1 MRCGPP
7 GKRNAVTGDDR
18 EIDLAIIGGGITG
31 SAAARDASLRGLS
44 VALFEQGDFSSGTT
58 SRSSRLIHGGL
69 RYLERFHIGLV
80 RESIRERD
88 WLFRRLPHLLRPIPI
103 LIPVYRGD
111 GRGMLRVRTGMFLYG
126 VLARRTALPRPE
138 TLSAADASRRVPG
151 LRREGL
157 AGGAVFHDFQVPVPE
172 RMVVENLL
180 AAVEAGRTEGSSRVV
195 VRNHARVE
203 EIASVQGAFRLTVR
217 DCLSDGTETMTARA
231 VINATGPWA
240 DRTRRLAG
248 LEGER
253 LFPTKGVHAVLP
265 GPFPHALFVA
275 SPRDGRMV
283 FLLPFSGNLLLGTTD
298 TAFSGDPG
306 SVEALPEE
314 VEYLERGALRVL
326 PESSLFTREPLYTY
340 AGVRPLLKGRGTAE
354 SRMSRK
360 HGIFREGPGGRFI
373 TVAGGKLTTFR
384 AMAEDA
390 VDAACR
396 VLGRRT
402 GCAAR
407 DARFPGEIGGGPE
420 GVEAFVRSLA
430 KRYGADEV
438 LCAHLVSL
446 YGRRAARVLEIS
458 RETPGADRRLL
469 PGSADIAAQ
478 VILAAREEWAVTL
491 EDVLFR
497 RIPLGNTEGRGRAAL
512 AAIRT
517 ILEAERNGTPRGGI
531 VDR

>member
-1 MRCGPP
+1 MR
-7 GKRNAVTGDDR
+7 DSDR
-18 EIDLAIIGGGITG
+18 EVDLAIIGGGITG
-31 SAAARDASLRGLS
+31 SAAARDAALRGLS

-69 RYLERFHIGLV
+69 RYLEGFHFRLV
-80 RESIRERD
+80 GESLRERD

-111 GRGMLRVRTGMFLYG
+111 GRGMLRVRAGMILYG
-126 VLARRTALPRPE
+126 LLSRRTTLPRPE

-151 LRREGL
+151 LLRAGL
-157 AGGAVFHDFQVPVPE
+157 SGGSVFHDFQVRVPE
-172 RMVVENLL
+172 RLVVENLL
-180 AAVEAGRTEGSSRVV
+180 AAVEAGRREGSSRVV

-203 EIASVQGAFRLTVR
+203 EIAAGKGAFRLTVR
-217 DCLSDGTETMTARA
+217 DRLSGGTETATASA

-248 LEGER
+248 LDGDL

-265 GPFPHALFVA
+265 GPFPHAMFVA
-275 SPRDGRMV
+275 SPRDGRMF
-283 FLLPFSGNLLLGTTD
+283 FLLPFSGNLLMGTTD

-314 VEYLERGALRVL
+314 IAYLERGAQRVL
-326 PESSLFTREPLYTY
+326 PGFSLFTRQALYTY
-340 AGVRPLLKGRGTAE
+340 AGVRPLLKGRGGTE
-354 SRMSRK
+354 SRMSRR
-360 HGIFREGPGGRFI
+360 HGVFREGPGGRFI

-396 VLGRRT
+396 ALGRRT
-402 GCAAR
+402 GCSTR
-407 DARFPGEIGGGPE
+407 ESPFPGEIGGGPG
-420 GVEAFVRSLA
+420 GVQEFIRALTGM
-430 KRYGADEV
+430 YGAEEP

-446 YGRRAARVLEIS
+446 YGRRAARVLEIV
-458 RETPGADRRLL
+458 RETPGADRRLS
-469 PGSADIAAQ
+469 PDSDDIAAQ
-478 VILAAREEWAVTL
+478 VILAAREEWARTP

-497 RIPLGNTEGRGRAAL
+497 RIHLGITENRGRDAL
-512 AAIRT
+512 AAVRT
-517 ILEAERNGTPRGGI
+517 ILDTGRAGIFRAGIEER
-531 VDR
+531 